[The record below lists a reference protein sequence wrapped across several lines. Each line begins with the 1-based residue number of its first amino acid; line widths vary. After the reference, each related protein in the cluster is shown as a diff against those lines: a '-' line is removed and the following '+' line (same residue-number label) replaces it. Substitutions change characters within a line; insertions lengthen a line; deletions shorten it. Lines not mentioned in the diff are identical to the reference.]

1 MRILLAEDDRSQA
14 ESIQSWLELDGYQV
28 DWVERGDYALT
39 AIEQHDYDCI
49 LLDRGLPQ
57 LTGEKVLTTIRH
69 KQKNVP
75 VIFITARDSIHD
87 RVEGLDLGAN
97 DYLVKP
103 FSLEELSARIRAQL
117 RKQTLSQQSIL
128 TWGDLQLD
136 TQAKVVLCAG
146 KTIDLTAKEFQILR
160 KLMVHPEHIITRDQL
175 EEALYAWGEE
185 IESNA
190 IEVFIYQLR
199 KKIGSSSI
207 KTIRGLGSEE
217 SPDDLQINHQ
227 IRVEAHLVA

>member
-28 DWVERGDYALT
+28 DRVERGDYALT

-57 LTGEKVLTTIRH
+57 LAGEKVLTTIRY

-75 VIFITARDSIHD
+75 VIFITARDSIQD

-117 RKQTLSQQSIL
+117 RKQTLSQQSVL
-128 TWGDLQLD
+128 TWGDLHLD
-136 TQAKVVLCAG
+136 TQAKVVLLAG
-146 KTIDLTAKEFQILR
+146 NSIDLTAKEFQILR

-175 EEALYAWGEE
+175 EEALYAWGDE

-207 KTIRGLGSEE
+207 KTIRGLGYRMG
-217 SPDDLQINHQ
+217 DLK
-227 IRVEAHLVA
+227 

>member
-57 LTGEKVLTTIRH
+57 LTGEKVLTTVRH

-117 RKQTLSQQSIL
+117 RKQTLSQHSIL

-136 TQAKVVLCAG
+136 TQAKVVLSAG

-207 KTIRGLGSEE
+207 KTIRGLGYRMG
-217 SPDDLQINHQ
+217 DLK
-227 IRVEAHLVA
+227 

>member
-57 LTGEKVLTTIRH
+57 LAGEKVLTTIRY

-136 TQAKVVLCAG
+136 TQAKVVLSAS
-146 KTIDLTAKEFQILR
+146 KSIDLTAKEFQILR

-199 KKIGSSSI
+199 KKIGSSCI
-207 KTIRGLGSEE
+207 KTIRGLGYRMG
-217 SPDDLQINHQ
+217 DLK
-227 IRVEAHLVA
+227 

>member
-57 LTGEKVLTTIRH
+57 LAGEKVLTTIRY

-97 DYLVKP
+97 DYLIKP

-117 RKQTLSQQSIL
+117 RNQTLSQQSIL
-128 TWGDLQLD
+128 IWGDLHLD
-136 TQAKVVLCAG
+136 TQAKVVSLG
-146 KTIDLTAKEFQILR
+146 GNSIDLTAKEFQILR

-175 EEALYAWGEE
+175 EEALYAWGDE

-207 KTIRGLGSEE
+207 KTIRGLGYRMG
-217 SPDDLQINHQ
+217 DLK
-227 IRVEAHLVA
+227 

>member
-57 LTGEKVLTTIRH
+57 LAGEKVLTTIRY

-117 RKQTLSQQSIL
+117 RKQTLSQQSLL

-136 TQAKVVLCAG
+136 TQAKVVLSGG
-146 KTIDLTAKEFQILR
+146 KSIDLTAKEFQILR

-199 KKIGSSSI
+199 KKIGSSCI
-207 KTIRGLGSEE
+207 KTIRGLGYRMG
-217 SPDDLQINHQ
+217 DLK
-227 IRVEAHLVA
+227 

>member
-49 LLDRGLPQ
+49 LLDRACPNWLVKSFNNHPPQ
-57 LTGEKVLTTIRH
+57 T
-69 KQKNVP
+69 KNVP

-136 TQAKVVLCAG
+136 TQAKVVLSAG

-207 KTIRGLGSEE
+207 KTIRGLGYRMG
-217 SPDDLQINHQ
+217 DLK
-227 IRVEAHLVA
+227 